1 MFGIGPMEV
10 LIIAGI
16 ALLVFGK
23 KLPTIMRSIGEGV
36 SELRKGIEE

>member
-1 MFGIGPMEV
+1 MFGMGPMEI

-16 ALLVFGK
+16 ALLVFGRR
-23 KLPTIMRSIGEGV
+23 LPTIMRSIGEGV